1 MVRHGQEW
9 GYHTATFMIPYGYP
23 QQPGDKGGQK
33 RYLILQTG
41 MRSEHRSNSLR
52 ANKWV
57 MAEVEPDAW
66 FPNPYDAGFP
76 YSIIALHSHRKMTI
90 PWMLLPR
97 SLLK

>member
-1 MVRHGQEW
+1 
-9 GYHTATFMIPYGYP
+9 
-23 QQPGDKGGQK
+23 
-33 RYLILQTG
+33 
-41 MRSEHRSNSLR
+41 
-52 ANKWV
+52 